1 MSQIKRL
8 QTIDADTLQST
19 AYEPVSFVVD
29 DLLPQGLHLLAGAPK
44 IGKSWLALWLCLC
57 AAQGKPLWTFATRP
71 CEVLYLC
78 LEDSFQRIQSRL
90 FDLTEDAP
98 PTLHF
103 AVMSQQLHNG
113 LVEQIEQF
121 LKEHPQTRLIVIDT
135 LQRIRTAGN
144 DANPYA
150 SDYRD
155 IGVLKALA
163 DKHRIA
169 ILLVHHLRKMNDDD
183 PMNMIS
189 GTTGL
194 SGATDSNFVLRKSQR
209 RENTATLYCTG
220 RDIPYRELALEF
232 DGEDHVWKLL
242 SDDCEQTEQPSERI
256 LFLLSELLRQQP
268 EISAPAKVLLEK
280 IDPAGTEGLT
290 PNSFSHRIRKSV
302 DALRRNGITV
312 SFRKS
317 NGDRLICLKRVDGV
331 DDLATGNIV
340 TIDPENPPCFALCAA
355 VCAFRGWGGVFT
367 HQSPLKRALRRLW
380 AMCERSLRILF
391 RQRRN
396 ESYRGEFFL
405 LTMPCFG
412 ACSPLFTRSIKAQD
426 KGPQSQ
432 APAARPQSP
441 AVRGF
446 SEKRQP
452 PSVWRFY
459 RTIAVGHSAKSRV
472 CRALRRF

>member
-1 MSQIKRL
+1 MSQINRL

-144 DANPYA
+144 DANAYA

-220 RDIPYRELALEF
+220 RDIAYVYFSAEMESLLREYRQECAYITETYDQRQLTADDFLFRRQGAQLPMTPTTFTYRFKLILKKNGLPQELNVHSLRHTAASLMIAGGT
-232 DGEDHVWKLL
+232 DVATVAGILGH
-242 SDDCEQTEQPSERI
+242 SQPSTTLDI
-256 LFLLSELLRQQP
+256 YTHAFDKNKKAASAGLQGML
-268 EISAPAKVLLEK
+268 EI
-280 IDPAGTEGLT
+280 
-290 PNSFSHRIRKSV
+290 
-302 DALRRNGITV
+302 
-312 SFRKS
+312 
-317 NGDRLICLKRVDGV
+317 
-331 DDLATGNIV
+331 
-340 TIDPENPPCFALCAA
+340 
-355 VCAFRGWGGVFT
+355 
-367 HQSPLKRALRRLW
+367 
-380 AMCERSLRILF
+380 
-391 RQRRN
+391 
-396 ESYRGEFFL
+396 
-405 LTMPCFG
+405 
-412 ACSPLFTRSIKAQD
+412 
-426 KGPQSQ
+426 
-432 APAARPQSP
+432 
-441 AVRGF
+441 
-446 SEKRQP
+446 
-452 PSVWRFY
+452 
-459 RTIAVGHSAKSRV
+459 
-472 CRALRRF
+472 

>member
-1 MSQIKRL
+1 MKKENRL
-8 QTIDADTLQST
+8 QTIDGETLMSQPLT
-19 AYEPVSFVVD
+19 PLNFVVD
-29 DLLPQGLHLLAGAPK
+29 TLLSQGLHILAGSPK
-44 IGKSWLALWLCLC
+44 VGKSWLALWL
-57 AAQGKPLWTFATRP
+57 AVTVAKGESVWGMGVKQGTT
-71 CEVLYLC
+71 LYLC
-78 LEDSFQRIQSRL
+78 LEDSTLRIQNRL
-90 FDLTEDAP
+90 FEITEDAP

-242 SDDCEQTEQPSERI
+242 SDDCEQTEQPNERI
-256 LFLLSELLRQQP
+256 LFLLSELLRRQP
-268 EISAPAKVLLEK
+268 EISAPAKALLEK

-317 NGDRLICLKRVDGV
+317 NGDRLICLKRADGV
-331 DDLATGNIV
+331 DDPAAENIV
-340 TIDPENPPCFALCAA
+340 TTDPENPPCF
-355 VCAFRGWGGVFT
+355 GV
-367 HQSPLKRALRRLW
+367 
-380 AMCERSLRILF
+380 
-391 RQRRN
+391 
-396 ESYRGEFFL
+396 
-405 LTMPCFG
+405 
-412 ACSPLFTRSIKAQD
+412 
-426 KGPQSQ
+426 
-432 APAARPQSP
+432 
-441 AVRGF
+441 
-446 SEKRQP
+446 
-452 PSVWRFY
+452 
-459 RTIAVGHSAKSRV
+459 
-472 CRALRRF
+472 

>member
-1 MSQIKRL
+1 MNRL

-57 AAQGKPLWTFATRP
+57 AAQGKPLWTFATCP

-121 LKEHPQTRLIVIDT
+121 LKEYPQTRLIVIDT
-135 LQRIRTAGN
+135 LQRIRTVGN

-163 DKHRIA
+163 
-169 ILLVHHLRKMNDDD
+169 
-183 PMNMIS
+183 
-189 GTTGL
+189 
-194 SGATDSNFVLRKSQR
+194 
-209 RENTATLYCTG
+209 
-220 RDIPYRELALEF
+220 
-232 DGEDHVWKLL
+232 
-242 SDDCEQTEQPSERI
+242 DDCEQTEQPSERI

-317 NGDRLICLKRVDGV
+317 NGDRLICLKRADGV
-331 DDLATGNIV
+331 DDPATGNIV
-340 TIDPENPPCFALCAA
+340 TIDPENPPCF
-355 VCAFRGWGGVFT
+355 GV
-367 HQSPLKRALRRLW
+367 
-380 AMCERSLRILF
+380 
-391 RQRRN
+391 
-396 ESYRGEFFL
+396 
-405 LTMPCFG
+405 
-412 ACSPLFTRSIKAQD
+412 
-426 KGPQSQ
+426 
-432 APAARPQSP
+432 
-441 AVRGF
+441 
-446 SEKRQP
+446 
-452 PSVWRFY
+452 
-459 RTIAVGHSAKSRV
+459 
-472 CRALRRF
+472 

>member
-1 MSQIKRL
+1 MKKENRLLTIDGETLMSQPL
-8 QTIDADTLQST
+8 TPLN
-19 AYEPVSFVVD
+19 FVVD
-29 DLLPQGLHLLAGAPK
+29 TLLSQGLHILAGSPK
-44 IGKSWLALWLCLC
+44 VGKSWLALWL
-57 AAQGKPLWTFATRP
+57 AVTVAKGEAVWGMGVNQGTT
-71 CEVLYLC
+71 LYLC
-78 LEDSFQRIQSRL
+78 LEDSTLRIQSRL

-163 DKHRIA
+163 DKYRIA

-242 SDDCEQTEQPSERI
+242 SDDCEQKEQPSERI
-256 LFLLSELLRQQP
+256 LFLLSELLRRQP
-268 EISAPAKVLLEK
+268 EISAPAKALLEK
-280 IDPAGTEGLT
+280 IDPAGAEGLT

-317 NGDRLICLKRVDGV
+317 NGDRLVCLKRADGV
-331 DDLATGNIV
+331 DDPAAENIV
-340 TIDPENPPCFALCAA
+340 TIDPDNPPCF
-355 VCAFRGWGGVFT
+355 GV
-367 HQSPLKRALRRLW
+367 
-380 AMCERSLRILF
+380 
-391 RQRRN
+391 
-396 ESYRGEFFL
+396 
-405 LTMPCFG
+405 
-412 ACSPLFTRSIKAQD
+412 
-426 KGPQSQ
+426 
-432 APAARPQSP
+432 
-441 AVRGF
+441 
-446 SEKRQP
+446 
-452 PSVWRFY
+452 
-459 RTIAVGHSAKSRV
+459 
-472 CRALRRF
+472 